1 MLRALLFFIPR
12 FVTVY
17 LVVSEGD
24 YTRPNEHSF
33 TGVLVKHLNEVP
45 KDKTCIQMRYLTFLG
60 YRFNLKVAIRQLAP

>member
-17 LVVSEGD
+17 LVVNEEAHTGI
-24 YTRPNEHSF
+24 NEHSF
-33 TGVLVKHLNEVP
+33 TGILVKHLNEVP